1 MKFSSGKNNIKK
13 AGKVQP
19 ISDKSSSNQVDINGV
34 HNTPSQLHSSH
45 IDEAEKNSEIANE
58 VVVFGDEPDI
68 SLDKQLLIK
77 DGVEDDANEKKSE
90 SSYSESSPR
99 SDD

>member
-1 MKFSSGKNNIKK
+1 MKFSSGKNNNKK

-19 ISDKSSSNQVDINGV
+19 ISDQVDFKDV
-34 HNTPSQLHSSH
+34 HNMPNQLHSSD